1 MKAAVIIPARYASSR
16 LPGKPL
22 LAETGKPLIQ
32 HTYEQASRA
41 AKASA
46 VLVATDD
53 ARIAEA
59 VRAFGGAAVMTSP
72 DHETGS
78 ARVAEA
84 SAHTDADI
92 IVNLQGDEPE
102 IDPADIDKLIAV
114 HAQGRSFAS
123 TLACCFAPTASA
135 GPASPDDPSAVKA
148 ILGEEMGL
156 GARRALY
163 FTRSICPYPRDA
175 DGRIE
180 APERYYLHLGVYAFS
195 KSSLEVFAAA
205 SPGVL
210 EQNERLE
217 QLRILEMGETIAVAE
232 VAAAA
237 PGVDTP
243 EDYAAF
249 KARCAGKTATAPA
262 PTGLPS

>member
-1 MKAAVIIPARYASSR
+1 MKAAVIIPARYASTR

-22 LAETGKPLIQ
+22 LTETGKPLIQ
-32 HTYEQASRA
+32 HTYEQAL
-41 AKASA
+41 SA
-46 VLVATDD
+46 DKVSSVLVATDD

-114 HAQGRSFAS
+114 HEQGRSFAS

-135 GPASPDDPSAVKA
+135 GPASPDDPSTVKA
-148 ILGEEMGL
+148 ILGEEMGS

-163 FTRSICPYPRDA
+163 FTRSICSYPRDA
-175 DGRIE
+175 CGRIE

-195 KSSLEVFAAA
+195 KASLAVFAAA
-205 SPGVL
+205 PPGVL
-210 EQNERLE
+210 EQSERLE

-237 PGVDTP
+237 PGIDTP
-243 EDYAAF
+243 EDYVAF
-249 KARCAGKTATAPA
+249 VARHAEKTAASA
-262 PTGLPS
+262 ALPS